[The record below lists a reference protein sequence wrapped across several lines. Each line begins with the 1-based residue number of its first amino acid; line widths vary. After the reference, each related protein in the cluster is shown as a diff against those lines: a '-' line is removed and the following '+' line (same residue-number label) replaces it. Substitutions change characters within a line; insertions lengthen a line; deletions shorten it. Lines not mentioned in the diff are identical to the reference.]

1 MIDKFVHDFRLLQKA
16 DSVIGRFW
24 LQNMTRRVGFVAFA
38 GLIAVFGLGM
48 TNVAGFYALQA
59 SLGPVW
65 AASLIAL
72 GDFVIAAIVMLIGRN
87 SEPGPELDLALDVHK
102 MAIEAIQEDAR
113 ELKASFDGLGQQIRQ
128 TRDSIAGIVQNP
140 LDAATH
146 KLLIPAAISIIRG
159 LRAKKEQ

>member
-1 MIDKFVHDFRLLQKA
+1 MIDKFVHDLRLLQKA
-16 DSVIGRFW
+16 DSVIGRIW
-24 LQNMTRRVGFVAFA
+24 LQSTTRRFGFLAFA

-65 AASLIAL
+65 AAALIAL
-72 GDFVIAAIVMLIGRN
+72 GDFIISAIVMLIGRN
-87 SEPGPELDLALDVHK
+87 SEPGPELDLAFDVHK

-113 ELKASFDGLGQQIRQ
+113 ELKAGFDGLGQQIRQ
-128 TRDSIAGIVQNP
+128 TKDSIAGIVQNP

-159 LRAKKEQ
+159 LRAKKDQ

>member
-1 MIDKFVHDFRLLQKA
+1 MIDKFVHDLRLLQKA
-16 DSVIGRFW
+16 DSVIGRIW
-24 LQNMTRRVGFVAFA
+24 LQSMTRRFGFFAFA

-48 TNVAGFYALQA
+48 TNVAGFYALQTP
-59 SLGPVW
+59 LGPVW
-65 AASLIAL
+65 AAALIAL
-72 GDFVIAAIVMLIGRN
+72 GDFIIAAIVMLIGRN
-87 SEPGPELDLALDVHK
+87 AAPGPELDLAFDVHK

-128 TRDSIAGIVQNP
+128 TKESIAGIVQNP

-159 LRAKKEQ
+159 LRAKKD